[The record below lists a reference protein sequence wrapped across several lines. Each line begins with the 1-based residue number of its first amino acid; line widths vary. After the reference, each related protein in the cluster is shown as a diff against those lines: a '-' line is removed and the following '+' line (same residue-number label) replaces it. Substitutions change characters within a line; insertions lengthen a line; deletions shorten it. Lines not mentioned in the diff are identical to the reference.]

1 MRFLNSPMFAS
12 FCGFVREICG
22 IIARMV
28 QSPESGRL
36 TCSTNITIKLSVRMC
51 LSAILIYTNKS
62 AKFIYFSG
70 SGLLRGAL
78 NLVIFSKK
86 YHSTQEKHTRAHVLR
101 GLSPIPHPF
110 WSGFEKVVYGG
121 TDGIL
126 KSCAYPDGSSLCIK
140 IHIFIYPTPL
150 IYLFPLYTYC
160 LYILIVITI

>member
-1 MRFLNSPMFAS
+1 
-12 FCGFVREICG
+12 
-22 IIARMV
+22 MV

-62 AKFIYFSG
+62 AKFIYFAGTCPLYIKRATFRKVYKYTSFIKLVG
-70 SGLLRGAL
+70 HKPFWLLSADGRASLRGAS
-78 NLVIFSKK
+78 NLIIFSKK

-110 WSGFEKVVYGG
+110 WSQRQVLKKLC

-126 KSCAYPDGSSLCIK
+126 KSCAYPEGSSL
-140 IHIFIYPTPL
+140 
-150 IYLFPLYTYC
+150 
-160 LYILIVITI
+160 